1 MLLSCHTVNLC
12 ALQILLSSCSCLS
25 WWLSNF
31 WTFRAEE
38 HIWQIGLETFTR
50 KGGQTASFP
59 VDCSVRQ
66 EAQFWAHAASSLIL
80 KTLSTCWRSILC
92 IHTCMPM
99 THSSTTDADLTA
111 PTHSPGT
118 LCRRHQFLVQVS
130 SSAAKC
136 WQDRGH
142 LGWISSKLGKDIQLI
157 LLNTSSGDDDDWLVT
172 ALLRWKLEAKARQLY
187 IAE

>member
-38 HIWQIGLETFTR
+38 HIWQIGLETFTC

-66 EAQFWAHAASSLIL
+66 EAQFWAHAASYWRRCRLAGGAFCAFTPVCQWHIVPQQMPTSRHRHTRLSRYADDINSWCKSRHL
-80 KTLSTCWRSILC
+80 QLNADKTEAIWVGSHPNLAKISNSYFSI
-92 IHTCMPM
+92 
-99 THSSTTDADLTA
+99 
-111 PTHSPGT
+111 
-118 LCRRHQFLVQVS
+118 QVQVMMMT
-130 SSAAKC
+130 
-136 WQDRGH
+136 D
-142 LGWISSKLGKDIQLI
+142 
-157 LLNTSSGDDDDWLVT
+157 
-172 ALLRWKLEAKARQLY
+172 
-187 IAE
+187 